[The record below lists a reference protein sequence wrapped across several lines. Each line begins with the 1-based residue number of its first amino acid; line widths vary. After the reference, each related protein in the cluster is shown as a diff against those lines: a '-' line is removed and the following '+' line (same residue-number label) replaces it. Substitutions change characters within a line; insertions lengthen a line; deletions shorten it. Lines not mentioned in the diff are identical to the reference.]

1 MIIYVWIF
9 CLIFTGFLL
18 LFGRIRWVETAKR
31 LLSRTKKG
39 MDQSARLRVL
49 ENRHKLQELQ
59 RNNTWIC
66 RVEEFLCY
74 CGMRRRFPA
83 CTPEKWI
90 VGNLLGMTVIFG
102 VLLGSSG
109 KFQVALLGIMICGAM
124 EYLFLST
131 LRAEELRVT
140 NENLLKCLNFLG
152 NYSLT
157 AGEITMVLGQVSR
170 YVEEPLK
177 GALEECAYEA
187 QTTGDSSLA
196 LLSMAERIE
205 HPKIKEL
212 ARNLEISIRYMADL
226 TTLVDSS
233 RRSAREYLR
242 MEEERKGMLRE
253 AGINMALLL
262 GMSVFALL
270 TVDRLID
277 VSVWKIVSGTLP
289 GHIVSVFAETVWFS
303 PLVREVWRMSWRVIW
318 IPELLGAV
326 LGGIFVFRLGMGTM
340 PKTVLHACEE
350 VTGMLRE
357 NRRYENWVTGTEK
370 KLRKNGAK
378 FHYGKKI
385 TPVKYLLMRLF
396 LSLGAVLA
404 LGTIGWGYALL
415 AAMGL
420 YYVPE
425 LLLLYL
431 NRQDN
436 RKMMPDLQLIYQALE
451 VQTCAGVYV
460 TDALTECCQ
469 SVRTQRLQQALMELS
484 GDLVIQSD
492 LVTALSDFQQK
503 FDNRQIDAL
512 CITLIQA
519 GESGQAVDLLKDMG
533 EQLKDMELT
542 VLQQQKSALDRSIT
556 FYQLGMLG
564 AVLGII
570 LYACV
575 GYMFRAVV
583 QF

>member
-1 MIIYVWIF
+1 
-9 CLIFTGFLL
+9 
-18 LFGRIRWVETAKR
+18 
-31 LLSRTKKG
+31 
-39 MDQSARLRVL
+39 
-49 ENRHKLQELQ
+49 
-59 RNNTWIC
+59 
-66 RVEEFLCY
+66 
-74 CGMRRRFPA
+74 
-83 CTPEKWI
+83 
-90 VGNLLGMTVIFG
+90 
-102 VLLGSSG
+102 
-109 KFQVALLGIMICGAM
+109 
-124 EYLFLST
+124 
-131 LRAEELRVT
+131 
-140 NENLLKCLNFLG
+140 
-152 NYSLT
+152 
-157 AGEITMVLGQVSR
+157 
-170 YVEEPLK
+170 
-177 GALEECAYEA
+177 
-187 QTTGDSSLA
+187 
-196 LLSMAERIE
+196 
-205 HPKIKEL
+205 
-212 ARNLEISIRYMADL
+212 
-226 TTLVDSS
+226 
-233 RRSAREYLR
+233 
-242 MEEERKGMLRE
+242 
-253 AGINMALLL
+253 
-262 GMSVFALL
+262 
-270 TVDRLID
+270 
-277 VSVWKIVSGTLP
+277 
-289 GHIVSVFAETVWFS
+289 
-303 PLVREVWRMSWRVIW
+303 MSWRVIW

-451 VQTCAGVYV
+451 VQ
-460 TDALTECCQ
+460 
-469 SVRTQRLQQALMELS
+469 
-484 GDLVIQSD
+484 SD

-533 EQLKDMELT
+533 EQLKDM
-542 VLQQQKSALDRSIT
+542 
-556 FYQLGMLG
+556 
-564 AVLGII
+564 
-570 LYACV
+570 
-575 GYMFRAVV
+575 
-583 QF
+583 

>member
-1 MIIYVWIF
+1 
-9 CLIFTGFLL
+9 
-18 LFGRIRWVETAKR
+18 
-31 LLSRTKKG
+31 
-39 MDQSARLRVL
+39 
-49 ENRHKLQELQ
+49 
-59 RNNTWIC
+59 
-66 RVEEFLCY
+66 
-74 CGMRRRFPA
+74 
-83 CTPEKWI
+83 
-90 VGNLLGMTVIFG
+90 
-102 VLLGSSG
+102 
-109 KFQVALLGIMICGAM
+109 
-124 EYLFLST
+124 
-131 LRAEELRVT
+131 
-140 NENLLKCLNFLG
+140 
-152 NYSLT
+152 
-157 AGEITMVLGQVSR
+157 
-170 YVEEPLK
+170 
-177 GALEECAYEA
+177 
-187 QTTGDSSLA
+187 
-196 LLSMAERIE
+196 
-205 HPKIKEL
+205 
-212 ARNLEISIRYMADL
+212 
-226 TTLVDSS
+226 
-233 RRSAREYLR
+233 
-242 MEEERKGMLRE
+242 
-253 AGINMALLL
+253 
-262 GMSVFALL
+262 
-270 TVDRLID
+270 
-277 VSVWKIVSGTLP
+277 
-289 GHIVSVFAETVWFS
+289 
-303 PLVREVWRMSWRVIW
+303 MSWRVIW

-542 VLQQQKSALDRSIT
+542 VLQQQKVLWTVVLLFISWECWGRYWESFYMPVWDICSGQWCNSEIPIKQNKKGTKYEEFTENLGKSKRTCLTAGAGDRRDPGHCRSVYYCTVIVRGHEGQSDNVYT
-556 FYQLGMLG
+556 DHCNSDADQSGRYPDR
-564 AVLGII
+564 GI
-570 LYACV
+570 
-575 GYMFRAVV
+575 G
-583 QF
+583 

>member
-1 MIIYVWIF
+1 MVF
-9 CLIFTGFLL
+9 AASQG
-18 LFGRIRWVETAKR
+18 GVENE
-31 LLSRTKKG
+31 LESYLDSRTVG
-39 MDQSARLRVL
+39 SGAGGDFCVPAGYGNNAENSVACLRGS
-49 ENRHKLQELQ
+49 H
-59 RNNTWIC
+59 RN
-66 RVEEFLCY
+66 
-74 CGMRRRFPA
+74 A
-83 CTPEKWI
+83 
-90 VGNLLGMTVIFG
+90 
-102 VLLGSSG
+102 
-109 KFQVALLGIMICGAM
+109 
-124 EYLFLST
+124 
-131 LRAEELRVT
+131 
-140 NENLLKCLNFLG
+140 
-152 NYSLT
+152 
-157 AGEITMVLGQVSR
+157 
-170 YVEEPLK
+170 
-177 GALEECAYEA
+177 
-187 QTTGDSSLA
+187 
-196 LLSMAERIE
+196 
-205 HPKIKEL
+205 
-212 ARNLEISIRYMADL
+212 
-226 TTLVDSS
+226 
-233 RRSAREYLR
+233 
-242 MEEERKGMLRE
+242 
-253 AGINMALLL
+253 
-262 GMSVFALL
+262 
-270 TVDRLID
+270 
-277 VSVWKIVSGTLP
+277 
-289 GHIVSVFAETVWFS
+289 
-303 PLVREVWRMSWRVIW
+303 
-318 IPELLGAV
+318 
-326 LGGIFVFRLGMGTM
+326 
-340 PKTVLHACEE
+340 
-350 VTGMLRE
+350 
-357 NRRYENWVTGTEK
+357 EK

-542 VLQQQKSALDRSIT
+542 VLQQQKIALDRSIT

>member
-1 MIIYVWIF
+1 
-9 CLIFTGFLL
+9 
-18 LFGRIRWVETAKR
+18 
-31 LLSRTKKG
+31 
-39 MDQSARLRVL
+39 
-49 ENRHKLQELQ
+49 
-59 RNNTWIC
+59 
-66 RVEEFLCY
+66 
-74 CGMRRRFPA
+74 
-83 CTPEKWI
+83 
-90 VGNLLGMTVIFG
+90 
-102 VLLGSSG
+102 
-109 KFQVALLGIMICGAM
+109 
-124 EYLFLST
+124 
-131 LRAEELRVT
+131 
-140 NENLLKCLNFLG
+140 
-152 NYSLT
+152 
-157 AGEITMVLGQVSR
+157 
-170 YVEEPLK
+170 
-177 GALEECAYEA
+177 
-187 QTTGDSSLA
+187 
-196 LLSMAERIE
+196 
-205 HPKIKEL
+205 
-212 ARNLEISIRYMADL
+212 
-226 TTLVDSS
+226 
-233 RRSAREYLR
+233 
-242 MEEERKGMLRE
+242 
-253 AGINMALLL
+253 
-262 GMSVFALL
+262 
-270 TVDRLID
+270 
-277 VSVWKIVSGTLP
+277 
-289 GHIVSVFAETVWFS
+289 
-303 PLVREVWRMSWRVIW
+303 MSWRVIW

-350 VTGMLRE
+350 FTGMLRE
-357 NRRYENWVTGTEK
+357 SRRYENWVTGTEK

-396 LSLGAVLA
+396 LSLGAVLT
-404 LGTIGWGYALL
+404 LESIGWGYALL

-436 RKMMPDLQLIYQALE
+436 HKMMPDLQLIYQALE

-484 GDLVIQSD
+484 VDLVIQSD
-492 LVTALSDFQQK
+492 LVTALSDFQQ
-503 FDNRQIDAL
+503 
-512 CITLIQA
+512 
-519 GESGQAVDLLKDMG
+519 DMG
-533 EQLKDMELT
+533 EQLKDMELA

>member
-1 MIIYVWIF
+1 
-9 CLIFTGFLL
+9 
-18 LFGRIRWVETAKR
+18 
-31 LLSRTKKG
+31 
-39 MDQSARLRVL
+39 
-49 ENRHKLQELQ
+49 
-59 RNNTWIC
+59 
-66 RVEEFLCY
+66 
-74 CGMRRRFPA
+74 
-83 CTPEKWI
+83 
-90 VGNLLGMTVIFG
+90 
-102 VLLGSSG
+102 
-109 KFQVALLGIMICGAM
+109 
-124 EYLFLST
+124 
-131 LRAEELRVT
+131 
-140 NENLLKCLNFLG
+140 
-152 NYSLT
+152 
-157 AGEITMVLGQVSR
+157 
-170 YVEEPLK
+170 
-177 GALEECAYEA
+177 
-187 QTTGDSSLA
+187 
-196 LLSMAERIE
+196 
-205 HPKIKEL
+205 
-212 ARNLEISIRYMADL
+212 
-226 TTLVDSS
+226 
-233 RRSAREYLR
+233 
-242 MEEERKGMLRE
+242 
-253 AGINMALLL
+253 
-262 GMSVFALL
+262 
-270 TVDRLID
+270 
-277 VSVWKIVSGTLP
+277 
-289 GHIVSVFAETVWFS
+289 
-303 PLVREVWRMSWRVIW
+303 MSWRVIW

-350 VTGMLRE
+350 FTGMLRE
-357 NRRYENWVTGTEK
+357 SRRYENWVTGTEK

-396 LSLGAVLA
+396 LSLGAVLT
-404 LGTIGWGYALL
+404 LESIGWGYALL

-542 VLQQQKSALDRSIT
+542 VLQQQKSALDRST
-556 FYQLGMLG
+556 VSYTHLTLPTNRE
-564 AVLGII
+564 V
-570 LYACV
+570 
-575 GYMFRAVV
+575 
-583 QF
+583 